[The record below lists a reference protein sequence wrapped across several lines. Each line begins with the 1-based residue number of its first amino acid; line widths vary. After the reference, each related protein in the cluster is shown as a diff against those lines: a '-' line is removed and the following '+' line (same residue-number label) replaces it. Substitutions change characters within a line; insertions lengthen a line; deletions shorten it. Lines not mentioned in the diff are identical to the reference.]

1 MPGLTTSAI
10 LLRRID
16 FGDYDLII
24 TFFSLKS
31 GKISLI
37 AKSAKKSVKRFGGM
51 LELFSVLDIVYSR
64 GRKKSLP
71 VLQEASLIKP
81 FSGIRTDIKKTAY
94 ASYWAELISRHI
106 EEGAVQKEV
115 FRLFKYVLTTL
126 DTGKIPDGALSILF
140 QLRFMLIYGLRP
152 NLAQC
157 SLCKTEID
165 SLNDDFF
172 ACDLAGG
179 GILCSRCRKTGGES
193 LKLSR
198 GTIKQLLWIQNREPA
213 TAARIRIAPRS
224 IEEGLFFLESFVQYH
239 LGKELKSLNF
249 LKQIRSGMM
258 I

>member
-1 MPGLTTSAI
+1 MTTSAI

-81 FSGIRTDIKKTAY
+81 FSEIRKDITKTAY
-94 ASYWAELISRHI
+94 ASYWAELINKWI
-106 EEGAVQKEV
+106 EEGAVQKEI
-115 FRLFKYVLTTL
+115 FFLFQYVLCEL
-126 DTGKIPDGALSILF
+126 DAGTIPDAALSILF
-140 QLRFMLIYGLRP
+140 QLRFMLISGLLPDLSR
-152 NLAQC
+152 C
-157 SLCKTEID
+157 SICNTGID
-165 SLNDDFF
+165 QIKEDEFT
-172 ACDLAGG
+172 CDLASG
-179 GILCSRCRKTGGES
+179 GILCSRCGRTAGKS
-193 LKLSR
+193 LRLAR
-198 GTIKQLLWIQNREPA
+198 GTLKQLLWMEQKELA
-213 TAARIRIAPRS
+213 TAARIRIAS
-224 IEEGLFFLESFVQYH
+224 GSMKEGLLFLESFVQYH

-249 LKQIRSGMM
+249 LKQIR
-258 I
+258 

>member
-1 MPGLTTSAI
+1 MTSAI

-81 FSGIRTDIKKTAY
+81 FSEIRKDITKTAY
-94 ASYWAELISRHI
+94 ASYWAELINKWI
-106 EEGAVQKEV
+106 EEGAVQKEI
-115 FRLFKYVLTTL
+115 FFLFQYVLCEL
-126 DTGKIPDGALSILF
+126 DAGIIPDAALSILF
-140 QLRFMLIYGLRP
+140 QLRFMLISGLLP
-152 NLAQC
+152 NLSRC
-157 SLCKTEID
+157 SICNTGID
-165 SLNDDFF
+165 QTKEDEFTCDF
-172 ACDLAGG
+172 ASG
-179 GILCSRCRKTGGES
+179 GILCGRCGKTSGKS
-193 LKLSR
+193 LKLAK
-198 GTIKQLLWIQNREPA
+198 GTIKQLLWMEHKDLV
-213 TAARIRIAPRS
+213 TSARIKIAS
-224 IEEGLFFLESFVQYH
+224 GSMKEGLLFLESFVQYH

-249 LKQIRSGMM
+249 LKQIR
-258 I
+258 